1 MTLPVYAHTFADT
14 PTLGGGA
21 LPTGTYTN
29 LDHVWKAA
37 EPFLRTRMN
46 DVHLPMTVMYAEF
59 ILDNE
64 PDADEEVTRVAAL
77 LHDVG
82 WSRVDGDKILTEGFR
97 SDNFLT
103 SDIRV
108 QHEKFGCDIA
118 REILPGCGYDD
129 AFITRITDIID
140 GHDTRKEHHSLEDAI
155 MRDSDRLW
163 RFHPAG
169 LGFSAE
175 WFAKSPQW
183 VLGDLAGR
191 VMGEMITPTGTAMA
205 EAELNASMRILRLD
219 IL

>member
-1 MTLPVYAHTFADT
+1 MTLSFYEHTFADT

-21 LPTGTYTN
+21 TPTGTYSN
-29 LDHVWKAA
+29 LDHVWQAA
-37 EPFLRTRMN
+37 EPFMRTRMN

-59 ILDNE
+59 ILDTE
-64 PDADEEVTRVAAL
+64 PDADPEVTRVAAL

-129 AFITRITDIID
+129 AFIERITDIID
-140 GHDTRKEHHSLEDAI
+140 GHDTRKQHHSLEDAI
-155 MRDSDRLW
+155 VRDSDRLW
-163 RFHPAG
+163 RFHPTG

-175 WFAKSPQW
+175 WFGQTPQW
-183 VLGDLAGR
+183 VLGDLTGR
-191 VMGEMITPTGTAMA
+191 VMGEMITPTGRAMA
-205 EAELNASMRILRLD
+205 EAEVNSSMRILRLD

>member
-1 MTLPVYAHTFADT
+1 VTLPVYAHTFADT

-21 LPTGTYTN
+21 LPTGTYTT
-29 LDHVWKAA
+29 LDHVWTAA
-37 EPFLRTRMN
+37 EPFLRTRMT
-46 DVHLPMTVMYAEF
+46 DVPLPMTVMYAEF